1 VALRPG
7 LLNAREQVR
16 PAGVRIGHRGT
27 GVPANA

>member
-16 PAGVRIGHRGT
+16 PAGVRIGHGT